1 MYDYILDVL
10 LSFSSY
16 LALAIVIWLGLPPI
30 LTRVMDKG
38 GGLNEKS
45 TSRRIAFVV
54 AVVGFVLSVMSPTN
68 TPKNTPHDRN
78 TFRSV
83 PAQSTGAKVQ
93 DLTKQPKKTDE
104 ERKADFDALVD
115 WKSK

>member
-10 LSFSSY
+10 ITSSTYVTLSM
-16 LALAIVIWLGLPPI
+16 AILIGLPPI
-30 LTRVMDKG
+30 LS
-38 GGLNEKS
+38 GLLDRGEINAKS
-45 TSRRIAFVV
+45 TSRRVAFVV
-54 AVVGFVLSVMSPTN
+54 LVVGIVLSVMSPTN
-68 TPKNTPHDRN
+68 TPKNTPHDREA
-78 TFRSV
+78 FRIV
-83 PAQSTGAKVQ
+83 PEQSIGAKVQ